1 MLSTGQ
7 NDTKPFQYCR
17 QWNTTCNSSEE
28 KTGGK
33 HCVRQCC
40 SLAMSNKT
48 ILTVHMLTLKDTGS
62 FLKDFSD
69 SEDVYLCLFSA
80 FPDVVTPNGLNIKKF
95 SAMHEF
101 QNLHSMY
108 KARIQEFIRGHFY
121 GYAFTFQNSAM
132 VVQLLKKKKPYKK
145 KTNNN

>member
-1 MLSTGQ
+1 MKTNVLGSAIL
-7 NDTKPFQYCR
+7 KPWMVRVYINCSHTAFGR
-17 QWNTTCNSSEE
+17 HTC
-28 KTGGK
+28 
-33 HCVRQCC
+33 
-40 SLAMSNKT
+40 
-48 ILTVHMLTLKDTGS
+48 S
-62 FLKDFSD
+62 FVKNFSD

-121 GYAFTFQNSAM
+121 GYAFTFQNFFFTFSNDFPT
-132 VVQLLKKKKPYKK
+132 VFKEKKNQIK
-145 KTNNN
+145 KTNK

>member
-1 MLSTGQ
+1 M
-7 NDTKPFQYCR
+7 
-17 QWNTTCNSSEE
+17 
-28 KTGGK
+28 
-33 HCVRQCC
+33 
-40 SLAMSNKT
+40 KT
-48 ILTVHMLTLKDTGS
+48 IVLGSAILKPWMVRVYINCSHTAFGRHTCS
-62 FLKDFSD
+62 FVKNF

-121 GYAFTFQNSAM
+121 GYAFTFQNFFLLLAM
-132 VVQLLKKKKPYKK
+132 IFQQYLKKKKKNK
-145 KTNNN
+145 LRRLTNKSELLSP

>member
-1 MLSTGQ
+1 MVRVYINCSHTAFG
-7 NDTKPFQYCR
+7 R
-17 QWNTTCNSSEE
+17 HTC
-28 KTGGK
+28 
-33 HCVRQCC
+33 
-40 SLAMSNKT
+40 
-48 ILTVHMLTLKDTGS
+48 S
-62 FLKDFSD
+62 FVKNFSD

-121 GYAFTFQNSAM
+121 GYAFTFQNFFFTFSNDFPT
-132 VVQLLKKKKPYKK
+132 VFKEKKKNKLRRL
-145 KTNNN
+145 TNKSELLSP

>member
-1 MLSTGQ
+1 M
-7 NDTKPFQYCR
+7 
-17 QWNTTCNSSEE
+17 
-28 KTGGK
+28 
-33 HCVRQCC
+33 
-40 SLAMSNKT
+40 KT
-48 ILTVHMLTLKDTGS
+48 IVLGSAILKPWMVRVYINCSHTAFGRHTCS
-62 FLKDFSD
+62 FVKNFSD

-121 GYAFTFQNSAM
+121 GYAFTFQNFFFTFSNDFPT
-132 VVQLLKKKKPYKK
+132 VFKEKKKKQIK
-145 KTNNN
+145 KTNK

>member
-1 MLSTGQ
+1 MLSL
-7 NDTKPFQYCR
+7 
-17 QWNTTCNSSEE
+17 
-28 KTGGK
+28 KT
-33 HCVRQCC
+33 
-40 SLAMSNKT
+40 N
-48 ILTVHMLTLKDTGS
+48 
-62 FLKDFSD
+62 FSD

-121 GYAFTFQNSAM
+121 GYAFTFQKLATL
-132 VVQLLKKKKPYKK
+132 VQHYLKQEPKQED
-145 KTNNN
+145 

>member
-1 MLSTGQ
+1 MKTNVLGSAIL
-7 NDTKPFQYCR
+7 KPWMVRVYINCSHTAFGSH
-17 QWNTTCNSSEE
+17 TC
-28 KTGGK
+28 
-33 HCVRQCC
+33 
-40 SLAMSNKT
+40 
-48 ILTVHMLTLKDTGS
+48 S
-62 FLKDFSD
+62 FVKNFSD

-121 GYAFTFQNSAM
+121 GYAFTFQNFFFTFSNDFPT
-132 VVQLLKKKKPYKK
+132 VFKEKKNQIK
-145 KTNNN
+145 KTNK

>member
-1 MLSTGQ
+1 M
-7 NDTKPFQYCR
+7 
-17 QWNTTCNSSEE
+17 
-28 KTGGK
+28 
-33 HCVRQCC
+33 
-40 SLAMSNKT
+40 KT
-48 ILTVHMLTLKDTGS
+48 IVLGSAILKPWMVRVYINCSHTAFGS
-62 FLKDFSD
+62 HTCSFVKNFSD

-121 GYAFTFQNSAM
+121 GYAFTFQNFFFTFSNDFPT
-132 VVQLLKKKKPYKK
+132 VFKEKKNQIK
-145 KTNNN
+145 KTNK

>member
-1 MLSTGQ
+1 M
-7 NDTKPFQYCR
+7 
-17 QWNTTCNSSEE
+17 
-28 KTGGK
+28 
-33 HCVRQCC
+33 
-40 SLAMSNKT
+40 KT
-48 ILTVHMLTLKDTGS
+48 IVLGSAILKPWMVRVYINCSHTAFGRHTCS
-62 FLKDFSD
+62 FVKNF

-121 GYAFTFQNSAM
+121 GYAFTFQNFFFTFSNDFPT
-132 VVQLLKKKKPYKK
+132 VFKEKKNQIK
-145 KTNNN
+145 KTNK